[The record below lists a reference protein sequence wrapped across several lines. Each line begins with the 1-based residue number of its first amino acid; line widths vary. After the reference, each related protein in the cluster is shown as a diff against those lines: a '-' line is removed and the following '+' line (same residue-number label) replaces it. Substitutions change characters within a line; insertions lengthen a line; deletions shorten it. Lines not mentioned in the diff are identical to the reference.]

1 VTEDQRNT
9 DQPVNSA
16 LTITRI
22 LVPFALGYSLSYL
35 FRVVNAVLAPDLT
48 SELDLNAEDLGL
60 LTATYFITFAAFQL
74 PLGIL
79 LDRYGP
85 RRIEAILLIFA
96 AVGAYLFS
104 RGDSITTLT
113 IGRGLIGF
121 GVSACLMA
129 AFKAFTQWFQAH
141 QLPMVNGIIMAAGGF
156 GALIATS
163 PVQSLLAVTDW
174 RGIFLALAGITLLA
188 AILVYVLVP
197 DASTS
202 ANKDTVSQQL
212 KGIKFVFGD
221 AFFWRVAPV
230 TMFSQASF
238 ISVQS
243 LWAGPW
249 LRDVGGLSRV
259 EAADHLF
266 LIAFSMVMGFLAIGG
281 IATRLA
287 RAGFPTIRVA
297 GLGMFIFMLVQGL
310 IISGIM
316 NNLPTPVWMAFGF
329 FGTTGIVQYAVLSQR
344 FDRTLSGR
352 VMTAI
357 NLMVFIAAFWL
368 QWMSGAVIDL
378 WPQLEPGRYQPESYQ
393 VAFGVLLLLQ
403 VLSFLWFALPRR
415 RK

>member
-1 VTEDQRNT
+1 
-9 DQPVNSA
+9 
-16 LTITRI
+16 
-22 LVPFALGYSLSYL
+22 
-35 FRVVNAVLAPDLT
+35 
-48 SELDLNAEDLGL
+48 
-60 LTATYFITFAAFQL
+60 
-74 PLGIL
+74 
-79 LDRYGP
+79 
-85 RRIEAILLIFA
+85 
-96 AVGAYLFS
+96 
-104 RGDSITTLT
+104 
-113 IGRGLIGF
+113 
-121 GVSACLMA
+121 
-129 AFKAFTQWFQAH
+129 
-141 QLPMVNGIIMAAGGF
+141 
-156 GALIATS
+156 
-163 PVQSLLAVTDW
+163 
-174 RGIFLALAGITLLA
+174 
-188 AILVYVLVP
+188 
-197 DASTS
+197 
-202 ANKDTVSQQL
+202 
-212 KGIKFVFGD
+212 
-221 AFFWRVAPV
+221 
-230 TMFSQASF
+230 MFSQASF

-266 LIAFSMVMGFLAIGG
+266 LIAFSMVMGFLVIGG

-297 GLGMFIFMLVQGL
+297 GFGIFIFMLVQGL

-316 NNLPTPVWMAFGF
+316 NNLPAPVWMAFGF

-344 FDRTLSGR
+344 FDHTLSGR